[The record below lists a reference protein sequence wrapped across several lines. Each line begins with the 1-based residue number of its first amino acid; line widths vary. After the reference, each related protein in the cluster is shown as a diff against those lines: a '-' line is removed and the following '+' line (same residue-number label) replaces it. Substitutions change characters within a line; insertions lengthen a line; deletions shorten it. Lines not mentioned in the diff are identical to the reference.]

1 MFLFWMIV
9 ILVAFILFFVPILMF
24 MHAEK
29 CIKEVDDIIDEQED
43 KILDEFVEFLSK
55 QGKCNY
61 RIEK

>member
-1 MFLFWMIV
+1 MLMYGESKKAQEDE
-9 ILVAFILFFVPILMF
+9 ILD
-24 MHAEK
+24 EK
-29 CIKEVDDIIDEQED
+29 ED